1 MNYNNVKLTC
11 TAGTA
16 SQLPQP
22 GRAEVAF
29 VGRSNVGKSS
39 LLNKLFNRKNLV
51 KVSSKPGKTTTIN
64 FFAVDGVDFVD
75 LPGYGFAKVSASEQD
90 RWNKLMDGYFEPNLG
105 EGGSGANHAG
115 PRNIRL
121 VVALVDIRHD
131 ASKLD
136 YQMIDYL
143 AELELPY
150 AIAFTKADKLSRSKA
165 LQQVKTLRKQL
176 DIEDEVPDV
185 MCSATAG
192 TGIGELKALIEKFI

>member
-1 MNYNNVKLTC
+1 MNFNTVKLTC

-16 SQLPQP
+16 AQLPAP
-22 GRAEVAF
+22 GRPEIAF

-64 FFAVDGVDFVD
+64 FFAVEGVDFVD
-75 LPGYGFAKVSASEQD
+75 LPGYGFARVGAAEQE
-90 RWNKLMDGYFEPNLG
+90 RWSKLMDGYFEN
-105 EGGSGANHAG
+105 SA
-115 PRNIRL
+115 RDIRL
-121 VVALVDIRHD
+121 VVALVDIRHE

-150 AIAFTKADKLSRSKA
+150 AIAFTKADKVSRSKG
-165 LQQVKTLRKQL
+165 LQQIKTLRNQL
-176 DIEDEVPDV
+176 DLEDEVPCI
-185 MCSATAG
+185 MCSAIAG
-192 TGIGELKALIEKFI
+192 TGMGELKALIESAI